1 MEMEMQM
8 QLRNCRSRVG
18 IVYNKRQF
26 KKDQSA
32 VMGAELSIEQRVKRE
47 VALLRRQDRGL
58 TREIARME
66 REKQVLVL
74 KLKRFASEGRMEL
87 VQSISVQYIASK
99 QNIGHLYK
107 IQGQMANVTQR
118 VQIMKS
124 TEEINRAILG
134 LTSTMKFINQT
145 MGSANVMQMI
155 SQFESEVSRQ
165 EMLGETLDDMLSGQ
179 VDEVEQRE
187 LVNSVLDEI
196 GVTLG
201 SQLREAPNGQVGMI
215 QNDLEQRFSRLT

>member
-1 MEMEMQM
+1 
-8 QLRNCRSRVG
+8 
-18 IVYNKRQF
+18 
-26 KKDQSA
+26 
-32 VMGAELSIEQRVKRE
+32 MGAELSIEQRVKRE

-74 KLKRFASEGRMEL
+74 KLKRFAGEGRMEL

-145 MGSANVMQMI
+145 MGSTNVMQMI

-179 VDEVEQRE
+179 VDEVEQKE

-201 SQLREAPNGQVGMI
+201 SQLREAPNGQVGTI